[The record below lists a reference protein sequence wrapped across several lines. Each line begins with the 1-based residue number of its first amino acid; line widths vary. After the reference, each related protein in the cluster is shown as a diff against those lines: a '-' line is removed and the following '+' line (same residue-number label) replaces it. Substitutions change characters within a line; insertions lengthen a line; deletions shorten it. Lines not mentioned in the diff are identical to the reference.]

1 MITEQTEAE
10 KDSLANED
18 LTFENESIDID
29 MERTEPPKT
38 SWFVH
43 HVVKH
48 LLPFLKD

>member
-18 LTFENESIDID
+18 LPFENENTDID

-38 SWFVH
+38 SWFAH
-43 HVVKH
+43 HVFKH